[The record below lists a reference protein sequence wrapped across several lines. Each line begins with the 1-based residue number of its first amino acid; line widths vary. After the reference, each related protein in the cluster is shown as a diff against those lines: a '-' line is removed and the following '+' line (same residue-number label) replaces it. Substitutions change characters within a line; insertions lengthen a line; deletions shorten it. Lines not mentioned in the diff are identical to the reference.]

1 MIRLIKRYDNR
12 KLYDTQ
18 TSKTVNLSEIADMI
32 RQGDE
37 VQVID
42 SKGRD
47 ISPKIL
53 GQIFLQE
60 NLETKQ
66 LFLNKFLLQGLIQ
79 EGQNLESVIKKFL
92 LGGIGFASMTQEKL
106 EDLVNELV
114 KRGEVAEDDRS
125 RFLKDLMDKGSQKFH
140 EVVDKVSTNI
150 QNKEEELSKED
161 RIQRLESQISDLTA
175 ELNELRPASSNG
187 QKETKAAPKAAPAT
201 PVAQTPGKN

>member
-32 RQGDE
+32 RLGDE

-60 NLETKQ
+60 NIETKQ

-150 QNKEEELSKED
+150 QTKEEEMSKED
-161 RIQRLESQISDLTA
+161 RIKLLESQIADLTS
-175 ELNELRPASSNG
+175 ELNGLKPASNNG
-187 QKETKAAPKAAPAT
+187 QKEAKPSAKAAAE
-201 PVAQTPGKN
+201 PVAQTPAKN